1 MRVEL
6 EALKK
11 RLFKDNAVKNV
22 KLFPGSNHDATPE
35 DFARGVNMYFAEAEN
50 STQDIDLKH
59 DLDSDLDS

>member
-6 EALKK
+6 DALKK

-22 KLFPGSNHDATPE
+22 KLFPGSNRDATSE

-50 STQDIDLKH
+50 GTQDIDLEQE
-59 DLDSDLDS
+59 LDS